1 MRLDRHGR
9 EYYKPGVTTDPA
21 VDPTDWEASFD
32 GGETWVAAIDDG
44 GQAAW
49 LVAGPDAAAGTAVAV
64 ITRSV
69 TPKVRLLDNPEI
81 VVRDAPGISLD

>member
-1 MRLDRHGR
+1 VRLDRHGR

-44 GQAAW
+44 GQAA
-49 LVAGPDAAAGTAVAV
+49 VAV